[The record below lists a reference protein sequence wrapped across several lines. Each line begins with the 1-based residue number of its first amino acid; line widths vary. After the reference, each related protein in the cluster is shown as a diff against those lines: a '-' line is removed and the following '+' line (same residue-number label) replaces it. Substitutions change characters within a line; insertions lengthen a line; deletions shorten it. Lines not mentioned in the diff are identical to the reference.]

1 MLFALNNTVN
11 FNKQLTFKNTNR
23 LFSTEVTTQNRVL
36 AVKTLY
42 KFFNNFVGKAKF
54 NTNETYIKLV
64 RESLIPFVIFCK
76 LHSLAK
82 FNSLIDIAVVDTP
95 GKLYRFSVN
104 YYLLSVYSNL
114 RLRITLYTNEVIW
127 IPTLTSLFDNANW
140 YERESWDTFGV
151 FFLNHPDLRRILM
164 DYGFSGF
171 PFRKDFP
178 LSGFK
183 DLRFQ
188 EINKR
193 FKYVS
198 VKNVKFRKFKFQNP
212 WWTA

>member
-1 MLFALNNTVN
+1 MFFCKLIH
-11 FNKQLTFKNTNR
+11 KNTNVKYLTNNTNR
-23 LFSTEVTTQNRVL
+23 FFSTDITTQNRVL
-36 AVKTLY
+36 ATKALS
-42 KFFNNFVGKAKF
+42 KFFNNFISSAKF
-54 NTNETYIKLV
+54 NTNETYVKVV
-64 RESLIPFVIFCK
+64 RESLIPLVIFCK

-104 YYLLSVYSNL
+104 YYLLSVFTNL

-140 YERESWDTFGV
+140 YEREAWDTFGV

>member
-1 MLFALNNTVN
+1 
-11 FNKQLTFKNTNR
+11 
-23 LFSTEVTTQNRVL
+23 
-36 AVKTLY
+36 
-42 KFFNNFVGKAKF
+42 
-54 NTNETYIKLV
+54 
-64 RESLIPFVIFCK
+64 
-76 LHSLAK
+76 
-82 FNSLIDIAVVDTP
+82 
-95 GKLYRFSVN
+95 
-104 YYLLSVYSNL
+104 
-114 RLRITLYTNEVIW
+114 
-127 IPTLTSLFDNANW
+127 
-140 YERESWDTFGV
+140 
-151 FFLNHPDLRRILM
+151 M

>member
-1 MLFALNNTVN
+1 MLTLNKN
-11 FNKQLTFKNTNR
+11 FIAQEIKRLYKNNNKY
-23 LFSTEVTTQNRVL
+23 FSTNLSNLNRDL
-36 AVKTLY
+36 STKKLHKLFENFISKAQY
-42 KFFNNFVGKAKF
+42 NN
-54 NTNETYIKLV
+54 NETYIKVV
-64 RESLIPFVIFCK
+64 RESLIPFIMFCK

-82 FNSLIDIAVVDTP
+82 FNCLVDIAVVDIP

-104 YYLLSVYSNL
+104 YYLLSVFTNL
-114 RLRITLYTNEVIW
+114 RLRVTLYTNEIIW
-127 IPTLTSLFDNANW
+127 VPTLTSLFDNANW
-140 YERESWDTFGV
+140 YEREAWDTYGV
-151 FFLNHPDLRRILM
+151 FFLDHPDLRRILM

-193 FKYVS
+193 FKYIS
-198 VKNVKFRKFKFQNP
+198 IKNVKFRKFKFQNP

>member
-1 MLFALNNTVN
+1 MLALKKVTNELQLNYKMKNN
-11 FNKQLTFKNTNR
+11 NR
-23 LFSTEVTTQNRVL
+23 FFSTKTSNLNRAL
-36 AVKTLY
+36 STKKLY
-42 KFFNNFVGKAKF
+42 KLFENFISKAQYNN
-54 NTNETYIKLV
+54 NETQIKLV
-64 RESLIPFVIFCK
+64 RESLIPFVLFCK
-76 LHSLAK
+76 LHSLSK
-82 FNSLIDIAVVDTP
+82 FNCLVDIGVVDIP

-104 YYLLSVYSNL
+104 YYLLSVFTNL
-114 RLRITLYTNEVIW
+114 RLRVTLYTNEIIW
-127 IPTLTSLFDNANW
+127 VHTLTGLFDNANW
-140 YERESWDTFGV
+140 YEREAWDTFGV
-151 FFLNHPDLRRILM
+151 FFLDHPDLRRILM

-193 FKYVS
+193 FKYIS